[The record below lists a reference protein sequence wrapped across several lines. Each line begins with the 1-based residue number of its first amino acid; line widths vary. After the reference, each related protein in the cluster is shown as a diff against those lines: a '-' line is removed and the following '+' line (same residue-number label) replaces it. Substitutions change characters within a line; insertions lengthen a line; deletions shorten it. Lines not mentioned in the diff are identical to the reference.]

1 MEDTT
6 KKKKTKATTKNK
18 GNHDPKWKTKKE
30 GTKTTTKKTT
40 KKVEKV
46 ENAKKEAKEK
56 EARKSPSAGIS
67 KKTSGKSVNKAK
79 LVDKYKIEKTEVIKM
94 PKQEELDKIY
104 DDMKKKES
112 NNSVVVEEKEK
123 NKTQSNLKKKHYNY
137 LARVATLVGLILLF
151 LCLCV
156 VFIFKATDY
165 ELGGSTTY
173 SEYTSNDYLVCTNN
187 NDVYADSCLDKDLDY
202 ITSMVQNIRATFN
215 YEAVYSRSV
224 KFDSNYFVVGKL
236 NIFEDND
243 SSRIRYTKE
252 DVLIDST
259 KLNVNGEVISFSSD
273 VTIDY
278 ASYRQIVQD
287 YINKTGVSSSAELE
301 VALYL
306 ENNDLSR
313 KISYINIP
321 LTGESFMITS
331 SNLDNQNQLV
341 LSNTNKKSVDPFYVF
356 VAVVCLLMDIL
367 LFTYLINFIY
377 LVKDLDSKYAATL
390 KRILRDYD
398 DYIVNATSDY
408 AIKDY
413 NKVIEVESFDELVD
427 ARDSLEKPIVY
438 ERVNNIKSRFYVE
451 DDKIVYVYTM
461 KDDGE

>member
-6 KKKKTKATTKNK
+6 KKKKTKTATKNK
-18 GNHDPKWKTKKE
+18 GNHDPKWKSKKE
-30 GTKTTTKKTT
+30 GTKSTTKKTT
-40 KKVEKV
+40 KKVEKAEAV
-46 ENAKKEAKEK
+46 KKEVKEK
-56 EARKSPSAGIS
+56 EVKKSPSSGIS

-94 PKQEELDKIY
+94 PKEEELDKIY
-104 DDMKKKES
+104 EDMKKKES
-112 NNSVVVEEKEK
+112 NDSVV
-123 NKTQSNLKKKHYNY
+123 NKDNESVKTKSNLKKKHYNY

-156 VFIFKATDY
+156 LFIFKATDI

-173 SEYTSNDYLVCTNN
+173 SEYTSNDYSVCTNA
-187 NDVYADSCLDKDLDY
+187 NDVYSDSCLEKDLDY
-202 ITSMVQNIRATFN
+202 ITSLVQNIRATFN

-243 SSRIRYTKE
+243 SSRVRYTKE

-278 ASYRQIVQD
+278 SSYRQIVQD

-341 LSNTNKKSVDPFYVF
+341 LSNATKKNVDPFYVF

-408 AIKDY
+408 VIKDY

-438 ERVNNIKSRFYVE
+438 ERINNIKSKFYVE
-451 DDKIVYVYTM
+451 DEKIVYVYTM

>member
-6 KKKKTKATTKNK
+6 KKKKTKTAVKNK

-30 GTKTTTKKTT
+30 GTKTTAKKTT

-46 ENAKKEAKEK
+46 EEKKEIKEK
-56 EARKSPSAGIS
+56 EVKKSPSAGIS

-104 DDMKKKES
+104 DDMKKNES
-112 NNSVVVEEKEK
+112 NNAVLGETNENV
-123 NKTQSNLKKKHYNY
+123 KTQSNLKKKHYNY

-156 VFIFKATDY
+156 MFIFKATDY

-173 SEYTSNDYLVCTNN
+173 SEYTSNDYLVCTND
-187 NDVYADSCLDKDLDY
+187 NDVYADSCLEKDLDY
-202 ITSMVQNIRATFN
+202 ITSMVKNIRATFN

-278 ASYRQIVQD
+278 ASYRQMVQD

-341 LSNTNKKSVDPFYVF
+341 LSNSSKKNVDPFYVF

-408 AIKDY
+408 VIKDY
-413 NKVIEVESFDELVD
+413 NKVIDKYLVINRNLINNLIDNIYIDED
-427 ARDSLEKPIVY
+427 K
-438 ERVNNIKSRFYVE
+438 NINIYFKFN
-451 DDKIVYVYTM
+451 K
-461 KDDGE
+461 